1 MILVKPDKPSDNP
14 MPSPNPSQAAQPVE
28 IRFDCQL
35 AHGGPVC
42 EVKNFRNIK
51 ELYSRMA
58 EAIEVDVNK
67 ILFVTGISVIFFR
80 SFITWNQV
88 NTEKCDMTKLLGGQ
102 IMFGDFLYCHV
113 SAPTTTVINVQK
125 VSQMFGLT
133 ITDNGN
139 GQAFVKGKR
148 AGSVVEHN
156 DDILPGDAI
165 LSINGE
171 GNFYNFIFIKLLQVM
186 IGKRHIDVARKLRD
200 VPIGSMVQFVLQPPV
215 RGFNMVGGR
224 SKAKVSGDINKG
236 AMTVRIKSNGD
247 AEVVEGDKPCKRS

>member
-1 MILVKPDKPSDNP
+1 
-14 MPSPNPSQAAQPVE
+14 
-28 IRFDCQL
+28 
-35 AHGGPVC
+35 
-42 EVKNFRNIK
+42 
-51 ELYSRMA
+51 
-58 EAIEVDVNK
+58 
-67 ILFVTGISVIFFR
+67 
-80 SFITWNQV
+80 
-88 NTEKCDMTKLLGGQ
+88 MTKLLGGQ

-171 GNFYNFIFIKLLQVM
+171 GSKYYNDHLFFFSDFSYDRKATYRCS
-186 IGKRHIDVARKLRD
+186 KKAAR
-200 VPIGSMVQFVLQPPV
+200 
-215 RGFNMVGGR
+215 
-224 SKAKVSGDINKG
+224 
-236 AMTVRIKSNGD
+236 
-247 AEVVEGDKPCKRS
+247 C

>member
-1 MILVKPDKPSDNP
+1 
-14 MPSPNPSQAAQPVE
+14 
-28 IRFDCQL
+28 
-35 AHGGPVC
+35 
-42 EVKNFRNIK
+42 
-51 ELYSRMA
+51 
-58 EAIEVDVNK
+58 
-67 ILFVTGISVIFFR
+67 
-80 SFITWNQV
+80 V

-171 GNFYNFIFIKLLQVM
+171 GNFYNFIFIKIMQVM